1 MLIVTNRY
9 IFEGKETLLLSSW
22 HLKSISWNCPKE
34 RWKHLPVAQ
43 AGTRGEIAHL

>member
-1 MLIVTNRY
+1 MLIGTNRY
-9 IFEGKETLLLSSW
+9 ICEGKETLLLSIRY
-22 HLKSISWNCPKE
+22 LKSITWNCPKE